1 MACMICSLLRLFVK
15 KGGLSMS
22 SNLRSRLVV
31 SDQHVGQK
39 WARRR
44 DIPIAILAWI
54 ALVMLILWGAGHII
68 RALLLLLIAALLAY
82 VLAPLVK
89 IFQKVMPRFIAI
101 LLVYLVV
108 LGVISLL
115 LYFITVTAIHQ
126 FDTLARHVRELIDQ
140 KGNTWIAS
148 IESLLHS
155 SGIPQAQINSA
166 RDQILSSV
174 SSFVSSKASNVVP
187 FLSGFVDFLLDI
199 VLVAIMSIYF
209 LMDGSRI
216 TGWLRNNLP
225 HTTRINF
232 ILDTIQRVVGGYIRG
247 QLSLAVLI
255 GLLVGVGMALFHVPY
270 ALLLGVLAFVMA
282 FIPILGTLISGAIC
296 ALLALTQGWLIALG
310 VLVYFIAVHII
321 ESDIVGPRI
330 VGDAIGLH
338 PIVSMAALIAGSE
351 LFGVWG
357 TLFASPIA
365 GVLQALLVAL
375 WIEWR
380 ATHPEQFEQK
390 KTEVIEQVDEDL
402 KDKSISSE

>member
-1 MACMICSLLRLFVK
+1 
-15 KGGLSMS
+15 MS
-22 SNLRSRLVV
+22 SNLRSRFAF
-31 SDQHVGQK
+31 SDQPVSQK

-44 DIPIAILAWI
+44 DIPIAILAWT
-54 ALVMLILWGAGHII
+54 ALAMLVIWGAGHVI

-82 VLAPLVK
+82 ILAPLVK
-89 IFQKVMPRFIAI
+89 IFQKVLPRFIAI

-108 LGVISLL
+108 LGIISLL
-115 LYFITVTAIHQ
+115 LYFITATAIHQ
-126 FDTLARHVRELIDQ
+126 FDMLVRRVHALINQ
-140 KGNTWIAS
+140 NGNVWIAY
-148 IESLLHS
+148 IENLLGSLGMS
-155 SGIPQAQINSA
+155 QVQINAA
-166 RDQILSSV
+166 RDQVLSFV
-174 SSFVSSKASNVVP
+174 SSFVSSRASNFLP
-187 FLSGFVDFLLDI
+187 FLTGFFDFLLDI

-216 TGWLRNNLP
+216 IGWLRNNLP
-225 HTTRINF
+225 QPARINF
-232 ILDTIQRVVGGYIRG
+232 ILDTLQRVVGGYIRG

-270 ALLLGVLAFVMA
+270 ALLLGVLASVLA
-282 FIPILGTLISGAIC
+282 FIPILGTLVSGAIC
-296 ALLALTQGWLIALG
+296 TLLALTQGWLIALG
-310 VLVYFIAVHII
+310 VLVYFIAVHVI

-357 TLFASPIA
+357 ALFASPIA

-380 ATHPEQFEQK
+380 ASHPEQFAQK
-390 KTEVIEQVDEDL
+390 KAEVIEQVDEDL
-402 KDKSISSE
+402 KDKSVSSE

>member
-1 MACMICSLLRLFVK
+1 
-15 KGGLSMS
+15 MS
-22 SNLRSRLVV
+22 SNLRSRFVF
-31 SDQHVGQK
+31 SDQSAGLK

-54 ALVMLILWGAGHII
+54 ALVMLILWGAEHVI

-126 FDTLARHVRELIDQ
+126 FDGLARHVRELIGQ
-140 KGNTWIAS
+140 KGNIWIAY
-148 IESLLHS
+148 IENLLHS

-187 FLSGFVDFLLDI
+187 FLTSFFDFLLDI

-255 GLLVGVGMALFHVPY
+255 GLLVGIGMALFHVPY
-270 ALLLGVLAFVMA
+270 ALLLGVIAFVLA
-282 FIPILGTLISGAIC
+282 FIPILGTLVSGAIC
-296 ALLALTQGWLIALG
+296 TLLALTQGWLIALG

-351 LFGVWG
+351 LFGIWG
-357 TLFASPIA
+357 GLFASPVA

-380 ATHPEQFEQK
+380 ATHPEQFEQTK
-390 KTEVIEQVDEDL
+390 AEVSEQVDEDL